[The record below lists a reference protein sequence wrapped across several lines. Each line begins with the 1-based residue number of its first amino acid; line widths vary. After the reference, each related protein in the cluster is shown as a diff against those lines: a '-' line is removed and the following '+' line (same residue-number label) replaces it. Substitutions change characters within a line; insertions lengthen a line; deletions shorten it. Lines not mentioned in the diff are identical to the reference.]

1 MKGNDMSEKDQSEQG
16 KREIDQ
22 CPHCGA
28 ALAAREI
35 CGKPYYLCGSVG
47 EARTVQCKVHGKA
60 WQDLKSMRVLV
71 THLVEA
77 GDNLHDELY
86 GVLTDSKDSSQA
98 DAMDAL
104 QNWKDIRQ

>member
-1 MKGNDMSEKDQSEQG
+1 MSEKDQSEQG
-16 KREIDQ
+16 NHGIDQ

-47 EARTVQCKVHGKA
+47 EVRTAHCKVHGKA

-71 THLVEA
+71 AHLVEA
-77 GDNLHDELY
+77 GDSLQEELRKL
-86 GVLTDSKDSSQA
+86 VPSPDFDFNDNFVMA
-98 DAMDAL
+98 RNAL
-104 QNWKDIRQ
+104 KNWQDIRP